1 LFPAAVGLGYYAGI
15 LTDPQLQSFM
25 GKETFQIPTD
35 RCDECGQTKAA
46 LGFVSL
52 SSDES
57 GPARHVCSACFNRW
71 YMQRAGLPELETVD
85 FEPMTRCD
93 SVGKQ
98 HTFHFVVHMST
109 GLGIKAFEWVGDGP
123 GGYQFFVLEPPEMP
137 VREAYAKLVKKIE
150 AGLAVRYLR
159 SSDFPGSG
167 ASQNRLYLNGTA
179 VNGRIDEREG
189 TPTVVVDG
197 REYTWEEFGEFLS
210 SFNGF
215 NFRLECFDACE
226 SVETTPD
233 PERPNPVWW
242 LPEPEPIE
250 SDDQRHH

>member
-1 LFPAAVGLGYYAGI
+1 MKDRF
-15 LTDPQLQSFM
+15 S
-25 GKETFQIPTD
+25 IPED
-35 RCDECGQTKAA
+35 RCDECGQTKTA

-52 SSDES
+52 GSDAGS
-57 GPARHVCSACFNRW
+57 PARHLCSACYNRW

-85 FEPMTRCD
+85 FDPVTRWD
-93 SVGKQ
+93 SVGKE

-109 GLGIKAFEWVGDGP
+109 GLGIKAFEWVNGGP
-123 GGYQFFVLEPPEMP
+123 GGYQFSVLEPPEMP
-137 VREAYAKLVKKIE
+137 VREAFATLVKKIE
-150 AGLAVRYLR
+150 AGIAVRYLR
-159 SSDFPGSG
+159 LSDFPGTG
-167 ASQNRLYLNGTA
+167 ASQNRLYVNGTA

-189 TPTVVVDG
+189 TPTVVIDG

-210 SFNGF
+210 CFNGF

-242 LPEPEPIE
+242 LPENEPIE
-250 SDDQRHH
+250 SDDHRHH